1 MKKLLAQCKKE
12 LRQFMRDKLTVA
24 LAFVLPLL
32 SLLLFGYGVRLEIK
46 NIPLA
51 VQNFDNGTLSR
62 ELVDRIYNNG
72 QFDAHEWK
80 GDHPLEDALDR
91 GQAKAA
97 VIIPPDFSR
106 TLTSGRQA
114 HFQVLV
120 DATDVNNAR
129 VIKNSVLATTNRF
142 MTDNRLMDNSNPIF
156 EPNIRLWFN
165 PGRKESL
172 YVVPGALAVCLW
184 IYPSLLAALAMV
196 REKESGTIL
205 QVYAS
210 SITAVEFV
218 GGKILAYMV
227 VGGLEAAFLIAISMV
242 CFGIRFMGDPTP
254 YIVGALLFILS
265 AVCFGTMIG
274 TRTTSQS
281 SAVQAVA
288 TGGFT
293 TALLLSGYLYP
304 VRNIIYPLSYV
315 TVFVPARWFVQLSRD
330 AFVRGGGWV
339 YDWYLPLFLA
349 IGAMFFFNIARKN
362 LSKMQLTA

>member
-1 MKKLLAQCKKE
+1 MKKLIAQCNKE
-12 LRQFMRDKLTVA
+12 LKQFVRDRLTVA

-46 NIPLA
+46 NIALV
-51 VQNFDNGTLSR
+51 VQNFDKGTLSA
-62 ELVDRIYNNG
+62 ELIDRIYNNS
-72 QFDAHEWK
+72 QFDAHRWE
-80 GDHPLEDALDR
+80 GAHPLEYAMDKGL
-91 GQAKAA
+91 AKAA
-97 VIIPPDFSR
+97 VIIPPEFSR

-114 HFQVLV
+114 HYQVIV

-129 VIKNSVLATTNRF
+129 VIKNSILATTNRF
-142 MTDNRLMDNSNPIF
+142 IADNRLTENETII

-172 YVVPGALAVCLW
+172 YVVPGAIAVCLW

-210 SITAVEFV
+210 SITAVEFI
-218 GGKILAYMV
+218 GGKVLAYMLVGIAEAIFLFV
-227 VGGLEAAFLIAISMV
+227 VSVF
-242 CFGIRFMGDPTP
+242 CFQVELVGDPTP
-254 YIVGALLFILS
+254 YMVGTFLFILS
-265 AVCFGTMIG
+265 AVSFGTMVG

-315 TVFVPARWFVQLSRD
+315 TLFVPARWFVQLSRD
-330 AFVRGGGWV
+330 SFVRGGGWV
-339 YDWYLPLFLA
+339 YDWYLTVFLA
-349 IGAMFFFNIARKN
+349 LGALFFFNIARKN
-362 LSKMQLTA
+362 IGKMQLTV

>member
-1 MKKLLAQCKKE
+1 MKKLLAQCHKE
-12 LRQFMRDKLTVA
+12 LKQFGRDRLTVA

-46 NIPLA
+46 NIGLV
-51 VQNFDNGTLSR
+51 VQNFDRGTLSAD
-62 ELVDRIYNNG
+62 LVDRIYNNS
-72 QFDAHEWK
+72 QFDAHRWQ
-80 GDHPLEDALDR
+80 GTHPLESAMDKGL
-91 GQAKAA
+91 AKAA
-97 VIIPPDFSR
+97 VIIPPEFSR

-114 HFQVLV
+114 HYQVIV

-129 VIKNSVLATTNRF
+129 VIKNSILATTSRF
-142 MTDNRLMDNSNPIF
+142 MADNRLIENNKIF

-172 YVVPGALAVCLW
+172 YVVPGAIAVCLW

-210 SITAVEFV
+210 SITAVEFI
-218 GGKILAYMV
+218 GGKVLAYMLI
-227 VGGLEAAFLIAISMV
+227 GISEAVFLIIVSML
-242 CFGIRFMGDPTP
+242 CFELELVGDPTP
-254 YIVGALLFILS
+254 YIVGTFFFILS
-265 AVCFGTMIG
+265 AVSFGTMIG

-304 VRNIIYPLSYV
+304 IRNIVYPLSYV

-330 AFVRGGGWV
+330 SFVRGGGWV
-339 YDWYLPLFLA
+339 YDWYLTVFLA
-349 IGAMFFFNIARKN
+349 LGALFFFNIARKN
-362 LSKMQLTA
+362 IGKMQLTV

>member
-12 LRQFMRDKLTVA
+12 LRQFGRDKLTVA
-24 LAFVLPLL
+24 LAFFLPLL

-46 NIPLA
+46 DIPLV
-51 VQNFDNGTLSR
+51 VQNFDKGTLSAD
-62 ELVDRIYNNG
+62 LIDRIYNNA
-72 QFDAHEWK
+72 QFAAHAWH
-80 GDHPLEDALDR
+80 GDHPLEDALDKGR
-91 GQAKAA
+91 AKAA
-97 VIIPPDFSR
+97 LIIPPEFSR

-129 VIKNSVLATTNRF
+129 VIKNSILATTNRF
-142 MTDNRLMDNSNPIF
+142 MTDNRLVDDSNPVF
-156 EPNIRLWFN
+156 DSDIRLWFN

-210 SITAVEFV
+210 SITALEFV

-227 VGGLEAAFLIAISMV
+227 VGVLEALFLIIVSMF
-242 CFGIRFMGDPTP
+242 CFGISIVGDPTP

-265 AVCFGTMIG
+265 AVSFGTMIG
-274 TRTTSQS
+274 TRTNTQS
-281 SAVQAVA
+281 AAVQAVA

-304 VRNIIYPLSYV
+304 VRNIVYPLSYV
-315 TVFVPARWFVQLSRD
+315 TMFVPARWFVQLSRD
-330 AFVRGGGWV
+330 TFVRGAGWV

-349 IGAMFFFNIARKN
+349 VGALFFFNIARKN
-362 LSKMQLTA
+362 LSKMQLKV